1 MTLESPAMT
10 TEPAGPFGATP
21 AGPPSGRGGTRSSW
35 PHRALRAGL
44 QGRVPVLVVLVLL
57 VVVFSLTGEGFFTWI
72 SFQNIITSTSLFL
85 LIGLGETFVM
95 ISGGID
101 ISLPSNLAFSALGA
115 GILMTRFYS
124 GHGEGIGLVVVV
136 GLLIFV
142 VGGLIGLIN
151 GLIISFM
158 NVSPLIVTLG
168 TWARS
173 TAWPSGC
180 R

>member
-1 MTLESPAMT
+1 M
-10 TEPAGPFGATP
+10 
-21 AGPPSGRGGTRSSW
+21 
-35 PHRALRAGL
+35 
-44 QGRVPVLVVLVLL
+44 LVLL
-57 VVVFSLTGEGFFTWI
+57 IVVFSFTGEGFFTWI

-85 LIGLGETFVM
+85 LIGIGETFVM

-142 VGGLIGLIN
+142 VGGLVGLIN

-158 NVSPLIVTLG
+158 NVSPLILTLG
-168 TWARS
+168 TWGAFLRPGRVAVGDLPGRHPAPSELRFRQRMPGS
-173 TAWPSGC
+173 TMWCG
-180 R
+180 